1 MEVLG
6 GVWCVVV
13 CGVWCVVLGV
23 WCGVCG
29 VWWWVVVCGN
39 GSGSTDPVTPDV
51 LGSTVADI
59 YIYMYSYIHIYI
71 FIFINKSI

>member
-1 MEVLG
+1 MEDG
-6 GVWCVVV
+6 SIGWCVVV
-13 CGVWCVVLGV
+13 CGVLCVVLGV

-29 VWWWVVVCGN
+29 VWWCVVVCGN

-59 YIYMYSYIHIYI
+59 
-71 FIFINKSI
+71 